1 MPIPKPVTWFAAIR
15 PRSAHAAVGVLTLL
29 AMVSILGMM
38 WQLGGAGNNAQLP
51 PRWEPGGSTSFRSWT
66 QDLMI
71 WAISSDLE
79 IHQQVALVV
88 SQLGGA
94 ARQIAH
100 TPTPAEIYT
109 GGMVGGQHLDPLA
122 YLLHGLGSRF
132 GPLDDEVRPRS
143 AQDLLNFSRRAG
155 ESTDAILS
163 RFDIVRQRARSDGG
177 GATVSIETA
186 SLILLRAIG
195 VNHQQFQQLTQPL
208 GFRLP
213 SNEMEYLQ
221 LTHSIRRLGHIVES
235 HRDNIAS
242 TLRSGV
248 NSNHYWAGDHNEEP
262 VGEQSFEP
270 ASTGE
275 DSWAYLAGDGASDT
289 DSATSSDNNSLMNNE
304 DIAGPLRV

>member
-1 MPIPKPVTWFAAIR
+1 M
-15 PRSAHAAVGVLTLL
+15 
-29 AMVSILGMM
+29 
-38 WQLGGAGNNAQLP
+38 
-51 PRWEPGGSTSFRSWT
+51 
-66 QDLMI
+66 
-71 WAISSDLE
+71 
-79 IHQQVALVV
+79 V

-94 ARQIAH
+94 AREIAR
-100 TPTPAEIYT
+100 TLTPAEIYT
-109 GGMVGGQHLDPLA
+109 GGTVGAQHLDPLA
-122 YLLHGLGSRF
+122 YLLHGLGLRF
-132 GPLDDEVRPRS
+132 GPLDDEVRLRS
-143 AQDLLNFSRRAG
+143 AQDLLNFGRRAG
-155 ESTDAILS
+155 ESIDTILS

-177 GATVSIETA
+177 ATVSIETA
-186 SLILLRAIG
+186 SLILLRANG

-213 SNEMEYLQ
+213 SNYEMEYLQ

-304 DIAGPLRV
+304 DIAGMTAGQVDEYLFGRYQSAKRRWRRPKKHVLLPEVSCKRAADSLLK